1 MKSNN
6 QIIKILIFGIYSFFA
21 SLSGNGSS
29 TLHISFNTNRCS
41 QKMSSEVSIKRAQH
55 KKCNLKK
62 IGITGQTQTKQR
74 RLCED
79 NAERIVKIKK
89 NTICEHDYD
98 DTIGDDDGC
107 SPALEAG
114 KAGSLGWPV
123 TAPSSQD
130 LRMHCVSFQKL
141 LLFSSKE
148 SIFPPKEYWVL
159 GRRHFPVLM

>member
-1 MKSNN
+1 MFSEKVFWS
-6 QIIKILIFGIYSFFA
+6 KY
-21 SLSGNGSS
+21 
-29 TLHISFNTNRCS
+29 
-41 QKMSSEVSIKRAQH
+41 QKGPAH

-62 IGITGQTQTKQR
+62 IGSTGQTQTKQR

-123 TAPSSQD
+123 TDPQLPGSPHVDHQDDGDDHHDEHFTLMMVIVLTIYQIYDDDNDDDFSVGPSLLD
-130 LRMHCVSFQKL
+130 LRTV
-141 LLFSSKE
+141 
-148 SIFPPKEYWVL
+148 
-159 GRRHFPVLM
+159 